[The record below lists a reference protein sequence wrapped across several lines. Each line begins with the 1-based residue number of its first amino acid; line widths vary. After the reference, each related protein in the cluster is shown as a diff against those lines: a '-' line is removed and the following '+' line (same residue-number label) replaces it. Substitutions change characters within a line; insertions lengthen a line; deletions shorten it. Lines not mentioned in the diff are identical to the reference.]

1 MASSASSSLPG
12 DLGRLSEESG
22 GLDAFK
28 REVSQLIGVNLAE
41 YQDRQMERRIRTL
54 MRQEGASDPTTY
66 LEVLRSDARKLR
78 EFALGV
84 TIHVSEWFRDA
95 GRFDDL
101 ARVVMPELLERFQ
114 RLRIWSAGCSVG
126 SELYSTMIVADRLGA
141 LDRCEFLGTDVDD
154 LVLNRARSGI
164 FGAGDQ
170 KGLPAH
176 DARRYFVPVG
186 EGALKLRPELLG
198 RARFERHD
206 LLADR
211 YERGFQLILCRNV
224 TIYFTPD
231 SKAKVYGNLS
241 SALDLDGV
249 LFLGSV
255 ERVMPQDASLQPF
268 CPSFYRKR
276 A

>member
-1 MASSASSSLPG
+1 MASSASSQLPG
-12 DLGRLSEESG
+12 DLGRLPEDLG
-22 GLDAFK
+22 DLDAFK
-28 REVSQLIGVNLAE
+28 REVSQLIGVNLAG
-41 YQDRQMERRIRTL
+41 YQDRQMERRILTL

-95 GRFDDL
+95 GRFEDL
-101 ARVVMPELLERFQ
+101 ARVVMPELLARFQ

-141 LDRCEFLGTDVDD
+141 LERCEFLGTDVDAE
-154 LVLNRARSGI
+154 VLGRAR
-164 FGAGDQ
+164 AGVFDAGEQ
-170 KGLPAH
+170 KGLAAR
-176 DARRYFVPVG
+176 DARRYFEPVG
-186 EGALKLRPELLG
+186 DGALQLRPDLVD

-206 LLADR
+206 LLADPYGR
-211 YERGFQLILCRNV
+211 RFQLILCRNV
-224 TIYFTPD
+224 TIYFTQD
-231 SKAKVYGNLS
+231 SKARVYGHLS
-241 SALDLDGV
+241 SALDVDGV
-249 LFLGSV
+249 LFLGNV
-255 ERVMPQDASLQPF
+255 ERVTPPDSSLQPV